1 MDVDTAGAA
10 VQLLSGKGTL
20 AVLHELADGPRR
32 HNELA
37 RALGVEHKTL
47 DRTLRRLQDARLV
60 LREVH
65 PVRLQVRYRLAPEAG
80 PVLGRLAELARAW
93 RCLGSPEFD
102 AEPVGSTAS
111 RPS

>member
-20 AVLHELADGPRR
+20 AVLHELAGGPKR

-37 RALGVEHKTL
+37 RALGVEHKPL

-65 PVRLQVRYRLAPEAG
+65 PVRLQVRYRLAPEAR
-80 PVLGRLAELARAW
+80 PVLSMLDELARAW
-93 RCLGSPEFD
+93 RCLRAPGFD
-102 AEPVGSTAS
+102 AEAVVSS
-111 RPS
+111 RYSA